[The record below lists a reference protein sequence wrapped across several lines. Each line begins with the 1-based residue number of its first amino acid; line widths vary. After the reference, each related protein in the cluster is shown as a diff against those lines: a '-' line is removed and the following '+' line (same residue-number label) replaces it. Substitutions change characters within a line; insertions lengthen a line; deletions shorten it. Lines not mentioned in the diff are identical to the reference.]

1 MSDDA
6 SASVSAESAAAAA
19 NTIYWYGGGQNVSWS
34 YDPSTPVDCRW
45 HLVQDVWAL
54 VDEADGEVLARV
66 QEERGLW
73 LVMVDADPVER
84 YLSESQAKARA
95 EEAAGPVNIVLPK
108 RQNSSGIP

>member
-1 MSDDA
+1 MAVDS
-6 SASVSAESAAAAA
+6 SSGTTVWVSADPASQNYWITSSAPLA
-19 NTIYWYGGGQNVSWS
+19 
-34 YDPSTPVDCRW
+34 PVDCRW
-45 HLVQDVWAL
+45 HIVQDVWAL

>member
-6 SASVSAESAAAAA
+6 SESVAAEATDAA
-19 NTIYWYGGGQNVSWS
+19 NIIYWFGGGQSVSCG
-34 YDPSTPVDCRW
+34 YDPATPVDCRW

-95 EEAAGPVNIVLPK
+95 EDAAGPVNIVLPK